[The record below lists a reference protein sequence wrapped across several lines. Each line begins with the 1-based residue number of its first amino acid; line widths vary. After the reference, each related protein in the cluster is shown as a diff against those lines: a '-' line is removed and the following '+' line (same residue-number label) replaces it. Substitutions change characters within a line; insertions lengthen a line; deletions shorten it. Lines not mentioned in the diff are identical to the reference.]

1 MQPISIVE
9 KEGFREFVDY
19 LEPSYFMPTRFTV
32 KNKSLPLMK
41 KEIENKII
49 RELDGINSLNI
60 ILDGWSNQLKRC
72 FNGYAAQ
79 GN

>member
-32 KNKSLPLMK
+32 KNTSLPAMK
-41 KEIENKII
+41 NKIENKII
-49 RELDGINSLNI
+49 RELADIISLNI
-60 ILDGWSNQLKRC
+60 ILDGWSDQLQR